1 MKNKKKGAK
10 DSKKKKNNII
20 FSALLLFFAF
30 CFIVLFKG
38 LNNSNIYVPKEKTE
52 KILKSFTS
60 KDLYSE
66 NKISSDQIF
75 VDSEFYAINIWSSW
89 CVPCREEHPKLMELS
104 KNKSLKLIGLNYKDN
119 PKNAKRFINEF
130 GNPYF
135 MIITDKNGIISIDLG
150 AIGVPETFIINKD
163 KKIIKKF
170 IGPLSDK
177 SIEEIN
183 LILK

>member
-1 MKNKKKGAK
+1 MKNKKKK
-10 DSKKKKNNII
+10 TKNSKKNKII

-60 KDLYSE
+60 KDLYLE

-89 CVPCREEHPKLMELS
+89 CAPCREEHPKLMELS

-163 KKIIKKF
+163 KKIVKRF
-170 IGPLSDK
+170 LGSLNEK
-177 SIEEIN
+177 SLKEIN

>member
-1 MKNKKKGAK
+1 MKNKKKRTK
-10 DSKKKKNNII
+10 NSKKNKII
-20 FSALLLFFAF
+20 FSVLLLFFVF

-60 KDLYSE
+60 KDLYLE

-89 CVPCREEHPKLMELS
+89 CAPCREEHPKLMELS

-119 PKNAKRFINEF
+119 PKNAKKFINEF

-135 MIITDKNGIISIDLG
+135 MIITDKKGIISIDLG
-150 AIGVPETFIINKD
+150 AVGVPETFIINKD
-163 KKIIKKF
+163 KKIIKRF
-170 IGPLSDK
+170 LGSLNEK
-177 SIEEIN
+177 SLKEIN

>member
-1 MKNKKKGAK
+1 MKNKKKKAK
-10 DSKKKKNNII
+10 VNKNKII
-20 FSALLLFFAF
+20 LSVLLLFFTF

-38 LNNSNIYVPKEKTE
+38 LNNSNIYLPPIKTE
-52 KILKSFTS
+52 KILKNFNS

-89 CVPCREEHPKLMELS
+89 CAPCRVEHPKLMELS

-163 KKIIKKF
+163 KKIIKRFLGSLNK
-170 IGPLSDK
+170 K
-177 SIEEIN
+177 SIKEIN

>member
-1 MKNKKKGAK
+1 MKNKLIPFSIALIFI
-10 DSKKKKNNII
+10 II
-20 FSALLLFFAF
+20 FIIFY
-30 CFIVLFKG
+30 KG
-38 LNNSNIYVPKEKTE
+38 LQDTNIYTPKI
-52 KILKSFTS
+52 KINYEIPSASVELFDSNEIVNT
-60 KDLYSE
+60 LE
-66 NKISSDQIF
+66 IF
-75 VDSEFYAINIWSSW
+75 NTDKFYLLNIWSSW

-119 PKNAKRFINEF
+119 PKNAKKFINEF

-163 KKIIKKF
+163 KKIIKRF
-170 IGPLSDK
+170 LGSLNEK

>member
-1 MKNKKKGAK
+1 MKNK
-10 DSKKKKNNII
+10 II
-20 FSALLLFFAF
+20 LSALLLFFAF

-38 LNNSNIYVPKEKTE
+38 LNNSNIYVPPTNTGKT
-52 KILKSFTS
+52 LKNFNS

-66 NKISSDQIF
+66 NKISSYQIF
-75 VDSEFYAINIWSSW
+75 VDSEFYAINIWASW
-89 CVPCREEHPKLMELS
+89 CVPCREEHPKLMQLS

-119 PKNAKRFINEF
+119 PKNAKKFIDEF

-163 KKIIKKF
+163 KKIIKRF
-170 IGPLSDK
+170 LGSLNEK
-177 SIEEIN
+177 SLKEIN

>member
-1 MKNKKKGAK
+1 MKNKVIL
-10 DSKKKKNNII
+10 SV
-20 FSALLLFFAF
+20 LLLFFTF

-89 CVPCREEHPKLMELS
+89 CVPCREEHPRLMQLS

-163 KKIIKKF
+163 KKIIKRILGGLNEK
-170 IGPLSDK
+170 LLK
-177 SIEEIN
+177 EIN

>member
-1 MKNKKKGAK
+1 MKNKKKRAK
-10 DSKKKKNNII
+10 DSKKKKNKII
-20 FSALLLFFAF
+20 FSVLLLFFAF

-89 CVPCREEHPKLMELS
+89 CAPCREEHPKLMELS
-104 KNKSLKLIGLNYKDN
+104 QNKSLKLIGLNYKDN
-119 PKNAKRFINEF
+119 PKNAKKFINEF

-163 KKIIKKF
+163 KKIIKRF
-170 IGPLSDK
+170 LGSLNEK
-177 SIEEIN
+177 SLKEIN

>member
-1 MKNKKKGAK
+1 MKNK
-10 DSKKKKNNII
+10 II
-20 FSALLLFFAF
+20 LSTLLLFFTF

-38 LNNSNIYVPKEKTE
+38 LNNSNIYVPPRKAE
-52 KILKSFTS
+52 KILKNFNS

-75 VDSEFYAINIWSSW
+75 VDSEFYVLNIWSSW
-89 CVPCREEHPKLMELS
+89 CAPCREEHPKLMELS

-135 MIITDKNGIISIDLG
+135 MIIIDKDGIISIDLG

-163 KKIIKKF
+163 KKIIKRF
-170 IGPLSDK
+170 LGSLNEK
-177 SIEEIN
+177 SLKEKKI
-183 LILK
+183 ILK

>member
-1 MKNKKKGAK
+1 MKNKKKRAK
-10 DSKKKKNNII
+10 DSKKKKNKII

-75 VDSEFYAINIWSSW
+75 VDSEFYVLNIWSSW
-89 CVPCREEHPKLMELS
+89 CIPCRVEHPKLMQLS
-104 KNKSLKLIGLNYKDN
+104 KNSSVKLIGLNYKDN
-119 PKNAKRFINEF
+119 PKNAKKFIDIL
-130 GNPYF
+130 GNPYS
-135 MIITDKNGIISIDLG
+135 MIIIDENGTISIELG
-150 AIGVPETFIINKD
+150 AYGVPETFIINKD

-170 IGPLSDK
+170 IGPLSEE
-177 SIEEIN
+177 SIKEIN

>member
-1 MKNKKKGAK
+1 MKNKKKTK
-10 DSKKKKNNII
+10 VIKKKKNKII
-20 FSALLLFFAF
+20 LIVLLLFFTF

-60 KDLYSE
+60 IDLYSK
-66 NKISSDQIF
+66 NKIFSDQIF
-75 VDSEFYAINIWSSW
+75 VDSEFYVLNIWSSW
-89 CVPCREEHPKLMELS
+89 CVPCRVEHPKLMQLS
-104 KNKSLKLIGLNYKDN
+104 KNKSLKLIGLNYKDH
-119 PKNAKRFINEF
+119 PKNAKKFIDEF

-163 KKIIKKF
+163 KKIIKRF
-170 IGPLSDK
+170 LGSLNEK
-177 SIEEIN
+177 SLKEIN

>member
-1 MKNKKKGAK
+1 MKNKKKTRG
-10 DSKKKKNNII
+10 SKKKKNKIV
-20 FSALLLFFAF
+20 FSALSLFFVF

-60 KDLYSE
+60 KDLYSK
-66 NKISSDQIF
+66 NKISSDEIF
-75 VDSEFYAINIWSSW
+75 VDSEFYILNIWSSW
-89 CVPCREEHPKLMELS
+89 CIPCRAEHPKLMQLT

-163 KKIIKKF
+163 KKIIKRF
-170 IGPLSDK
+170 LGSLNEK
-177 SIEEIN
+177 SLKEID

>member
-1 MKNKKKGAK
+1 MKNK
-10 DSKKKKNNII
+10 II
-20 FSALLLFFAF
+20 LSALLLFFTF

-38 LNNSNIYVPKEKTE
+38 LNNSNIYLPPIKTE
-52 KILKSFTS
+52 KIFKNFNS

-119 PKNAKRFINEF
+119 PKNAKKFINEF

-163 KKIIKKF
+163 KKIIKRFLGSLNEEMLK
-170 IGPLSDK
+170 
-177 SIEEIN
+177 EIN
-183 LILK
+183 LILE

>member
-1 MKNKKKGAK
+1 MKNKKKK
-10 DSKKKKNNII
+10 TKNSKKTKII

-89 CVPCREEHPKLMELS
+89 CAPCRAEHPKLMELS
-104 KNKSLKLIGLNYKDN
+104 KNKSLKLIGLNYRDN
-119 PKNAKRFINEF
+119 PKNAKKFINEF

-135 MIITDKNGIISIDLG
+135 MIVTDKNGIISIDLG
-150 AIGVPETFIINKD
+150 AIGVPETLIINKD
-163 KKIIKKF
+163 KKIIKRF
-170 IGPLSDK
+170 LGALNEK
-177 SIEEIN
+177 SFKEIN

>member
-1 MKNKKKGAK
+1 MKNKVIL
-10 DSKKKKNNII
+10 SV
-20 FSALLLFFAF
+20 LLLFFTF

-38 LNNSNIYVPKEKTE
+38 LNNSNIYVPPKKAE
-52 KILKSFTS
+52 KILKNFNS

-89 CVPCREEHPKLMELS
+89 CVPCREEHPRLMQLS

-135 MIITDKNGIISIDLG
+135 MIITDKDGMISIDLG

-163 KKIIKKF
+163 KKIIKRF
-170 IGPLSDK
+170 LGSLNEK
-177 SIEEIN
+177 SLKEIN

>member
-1 MKNKKKGAK
+1 MKNK
-10 DSKKKKNNII
+10 ITL
-20 FSALLLFFAF
+20 FTLLLFFTF
-30 CFIVLFKG
+30 CFIVLLKG
-38 LNNSNIYVPKEKTE
+38 LNNSNIYVPKEKNE
-52 KILKSFTS
+52 KIFKSFTS

-75 VDSEFYAINIWSSW
+75 IDSEFYVLNIWSSW
-89 CVPCREEHPKLMELS
+89 CIPCRAEHPKLMQLS

-119 PKNAKRFINEF
+119 PKNAKKFIDEF

-135 MIITDKNGIISIDLG
+135 MIIIDKNGIISIDLG

-163 KKIIKKF
+163 KKIIKRF
-170 IGPLSDK
+170 LGSLNEQ

-183 LILK
+183 LILKDLKQLKTTMI

>member
-1 MKNKKKGAK
+1 MKNKKKRAK
-10 DSKKKKNNII
+10 DSKKKKNKII

-89 CVPCREEHPKLMELS
+89 CAPCREEHPKLMELS

-163 KKIIKKF
+163 KKIVKRYL
-170 IGPLSDK
+170 GSLNEK
-177 SIEEIN
+177 SLKEIN

>member
-1 MKNKKKGAK
+1 MKNKKKKVK
-10 DSKKKKNNII
+10 DIKKKKNKIV
-20 FSALLLFFAF
+20 FSALSLFFVF

-60 KDLYSE
+60 KDLYSK
-66 NKISSDQIF
+66 NKISSDEIF
-75 VDSEFYAINIWSSW
+75 VDSEFYILNIWSSW
-89 CVPCREEHPKLMELS
+89 CAPCRAEHPKLMQLS

-119 PKNAKRFINEF
+119 PKNAKKFINEF

-163 KKIIKKF
+163 KKIIKRF
-170 IGPLSDK
+170 LGSLNEK
-177 SIEEIN
+177 SLNEIN
-183 LILK
+183 LITK